1 MGRKY
6 KTPAENTHICHCL
19 MENGHGA
26 VTVGSEIGAGVKNM
40 LVEKCYFSHTDRGLR
55 IKTRRLKAV
64 LRKRIHEVPPGADQG
79 KKGL

>member
-40 LVEKCYFSHTDRGLR
+40 LVEKCCFSHTDRGLR
-55 IKTRRLKAV
+55 IKTSGAGAKIRCWTESHSGTLKW
-64 LRKRIHEVPPGADQG
+64 IM
-79 KKGL
+79 